1 MQKLAV
7 SPQWTNYG
15 LRIFG
20 YLHPYTDGT
29 LISSFSVIEAALT
42 PSSIRSTF
50 LYLSH
55 FLSGEFVFALSSDDN
70 SEFWLSTDDSPL
82 NVQMLAYVGEVRS
95 SCLLFHM
102 HPGNFYYSFL
112 IFTFSLD
119 RCGMDSSRG
128 VQQILQSNL

>member
-20 YLHPYTDGT
+20 YLHPYADGM
-29 LISSFSVIEAALT
+29 LISSFSLIVAALP
-42 PSSIRSTF
+42 PSSILIPF
-50 LYLSH
+50 LYPSH
-55 FLSGEFVFALSSDDN
+55 FHSGEFVFALSSDDN

-82 NVQMLAYVGEVRS
+82 NARMLAYVGEVRS
-95 SCLLFHM
+95 SCV
-102 HPGNFYYSFL
+102 HPANFCYSLL
-112 IFTFSLD
+112 IFTFPLD
-119 RCGMDSSRG
+119 RRGMDSSRG